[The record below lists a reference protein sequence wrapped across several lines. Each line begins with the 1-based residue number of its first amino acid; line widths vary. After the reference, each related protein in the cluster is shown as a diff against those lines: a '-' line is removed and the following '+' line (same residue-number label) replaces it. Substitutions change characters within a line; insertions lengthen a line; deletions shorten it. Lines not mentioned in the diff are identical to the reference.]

1 MHADPQLRCCSMY
14 TASCRVFRLFGP
26 GASVHG
32 AIFRKF
38 GAYGTVPYGN
48 LYALPETRPGA
59 GTLQVSGVAAF
70 LLFSFDLC
78 HQAASYTPVA
88 ELMFDFIPNSDYGW
102 VWLTAFRTLDVSWLY
117 SFEVFRRV
125 FGFLLKYSKFT
136 FKTMA
141 NQIPVNQLTV
151 AQAHQEFTKL
161 VDQISAKF
169 VQLDSGEFG
178 AVGTPAFDA
187 KMHDLAVLFA
197 RMSQLCG
204 RLGLPIPAHLHRPPF
219 FKH

>member
-1 MHADPQLRCCSMY
+1 MSVGSAFSKCSD
-14 TASCRVFRLFGP
+14 VFL
-26 GASVHG
+26 
-32 AIFRKF
+32 AI
-38 GAYGTVPYGN
+38 
-48 LYALPETRPGA
+48 
-59 GTLQVSGVAAF
+59 
-70 LLFSFDLC
+70 
-78 HQAASYTPVA
+78 
-88 ELMFDFIPNSDYGW
+88 
-102 VWLTAFRTLDVSWLY
+102 
-117 SFEVFRRV
+117 
-125 FGFLLKYSKFT
+125 LLKYSKFT
-136 FKTMA
+136 LKSMA

-169 VQLDSGEFG
+169 TQLDSGEFG

-197 RMSQLCG
+197 RMSQFCG

>member
-1 MHADPQLRCCSMY
+1 
-14 TASCRVFRLFGP
+14 
-26 GASVHG
+26 
-32 AIFRKF
+32 
-38 GAYGTVPYGN
+38 
-48 LYALPETRPGA
+48 
-59 GTLQVSGVAAF
+59 
-70 LLFSFDLC
+70 
-78 HQAASYTPVA
+78 
-88 ELMFDFIPNSDYGW
+88 
-102 VWLTAFRTLDVSWLY
+102 
-117 SFEVFRRV
+117 
-125 FGFLLKYSKFT
+125 
-136 FKTMA
+136 MA

-204 RLGLPIPAHLHRPPF
+204 RLGLPHSCSLASATFLQTLRWF
-219 FKH
+219 DFSVKRDG